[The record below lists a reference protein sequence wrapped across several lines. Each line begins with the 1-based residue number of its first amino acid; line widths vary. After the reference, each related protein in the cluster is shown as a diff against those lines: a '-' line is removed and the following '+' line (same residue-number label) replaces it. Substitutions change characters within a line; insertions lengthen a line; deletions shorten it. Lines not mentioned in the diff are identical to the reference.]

1 MQQVAGVRFQR
12 GGKIYNFINRIS
24 TPLNTGDFVVVETS
38 RGLQMGWIARL
49 RTLSSEDNLD
59 VLKPILRKA
68 STQDL
73 LLREHYKQR
82 EKDVLKQ
89 ARMCAVEKSIR
100 LKLARADYAFDGS
113 QITFYYGTDYDIDL
127 ISLQQELAHR
137 FDTPIEFRQV
147 GPRDVAKM
155 MGGAG
160 ACGLPVR
167 CCSAFLVDFKPISI
181 RMAKEQEI
189 PLVPTEIAGMCGRL
203 RCCLAYEYEFYKD
216 TRKGMPK
223 HGAWISSDKASGRVV
238 DRNII
243 KQTVTVQANNGIRT
257 EILVANIWVNEKG
270 NAPEQGG
277 SCGTD
282 GGCGSAK
289 CSH

>member
-24 TPLNTGDFVVVETS
+24 AILNTGDFVVVETS
-38 RGLQMGWIARL
+38 RGVQMGWIARL
-49 RTLSSEDNLD
+49 RALANEDNLD
-59 VLKPILRKA
+59 ALKPILRKA

-73 LLREHYKQR
+73 LLREHYKQQ
-82 EKDVLKQ
+82 EKDVLTQ

-113 QITFYYGTDYDIDL
+113 HITFYYGTDYDIDL
-127 ISLQQELAHR
+127 SSLQQELTR
-137 FDTPIEFRQV
+137 RLEKPVEFRQV

-223 HGAWISSDKASGRVV
+223 HGSWVSSEPASGRVV

-243 KQTVTVQANNGIRT
+243 KQTVTVQADNGIRT
-257 EILVANIWVNEKG
+257 EILVANIWVNNKG
-270 NAPEQGG
+270 NAPEKGG

-282 GGCGSAK
+282 GGCGSSN